1 MNNEEILILVI
12 IKKFRGQVVE
22 NYPCKGVKMHEA
34 TPDTYSE
41 GLRSVN
47 PRTVERNKKEG
58 N

>member
-1 MNNEEILILVI
+1 MTNEEFLVNAI
-12 IKKFRGQVVE
+12 IKTFKGTIVE